1 LTSVTA
7 LELVSLTHYCHCG
20 DVQVDATAVI
30 AAGVVL
36 LAEPDTCLRIE
47 AGVVIGAG
55 AVIQARQG
63 SLTLAAGAIIGTGAV
78 VVGQGYV
85 GQRVCIGSLAT
96 VVDPAIAP
104 NRAIPANSLALAPT
118 PETPNGVSPDGPR
131 QTVGVQNGWVPTE
144 PAAQV
149 PHPAQPGATPSEP
162 GNGFVNGAGNG
173 SENGS
178 TSGSGSGSGG
188 GPENGQED
196 ANDPVKDE
204 SEGAN
209 NTAATSDPATNG
221 AGPADTAIAKPTKVY
236 GQAQMTS
243 LLNTLFPHR
252 QPLSSPSSEAD
263 SGE

>member
-1 LTSVTA
+1 M
-7 LELVSLTHYCHCG
+7 ELVSLTHYCHCG
-20 DVQVDATAVI
+20 DVQVDATAVV

-36 LAEPDTCLRIE
+36 LAEPGTCLRIE

-104 NRAIPANSLALAPT
+104 NRSIPANSLALAPT
-118 PETPNGVSPDGPR
+118 PETPNGVSPDGLG
-131 QTVGVQNGWVPTE
+131 QNAGAQNGGVPTE

-149 PHPAQPGATPSEP
+149 PHSAQPGAMPSEP
-162 GNGFVNGAGNG
+162 V
-173 SENGS
+173 NGS
-178 TSGSGSGSGG
+178 TNGPRS

-196 ANDPVKDE
+196 ANEPVKDE

-209 NTAATSDPATNG
+209 STAATSDPATNG

-236 GQAQMTS
+236 GQAQVAS
-243 LLNTLFPHR
+243 LLSTLFPHR

>member
-1 LTSVTA
+1 MPSVTA

-36 LAEPDTCLRIE
+36 LAEPGTCLRVE

-118 PETPNGVSPDGPR
+118 PETPNGVSPDGP
-131 QTVGVQNGWVPTE
+131 GQNFAAQKGWGPTE
-144 PAAQV
+144 PAAAQV
-149 PHPAQPGATPSEP
+149 PHPAQSGVTPSDSTPSES
-162 GNGFVNGAGNG
+162 VNEPAN
-173 SENGS
+173 
-178 TSGSGSGSGG
+178 GSGSRPEN

-196 ANDPVKDE
+196 ANAPIKDE
-204 SEGAN
+204 SEGTN
-209 NTAATSDPATNG
+209 STAAASDPATNG
-221 AGPADTAIAKPTKVY
+221 AGPADTAIARPSKVY
-236 GQAQMTS
+236 GQAQVAS